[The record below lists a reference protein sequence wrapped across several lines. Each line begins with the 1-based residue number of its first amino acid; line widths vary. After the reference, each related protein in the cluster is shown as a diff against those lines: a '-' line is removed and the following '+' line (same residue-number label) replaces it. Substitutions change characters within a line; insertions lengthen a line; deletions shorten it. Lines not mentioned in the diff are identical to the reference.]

1 MSKFAKFLIGGGII
15 TMVGLIL
22 LAAFWPFVQ
31 IDPGQVGIVTNLG
44 RIEKTLP
51 NGFHAINP
59 FVNDVTKVNIQ
70 DQKEN
75 VASAA
80 ASKDMQTVSTT
91 IALNYVIDPS
101 AVSSL
106 FAETGLGDKD
116 GYKVKIIDPAIQEAV
131 KASTAKYNA
140 EELITKRELVKEDIK
155 LLLTDRLNPYHI
167 IVKEVSIVNFD
178 FSKSFNEAIEGKVEA
193 EQLALTQK
201 NKLEQVKYEAQQ
213 SIEKA
218 KAEAESIRIQAQAVT
233 QQGGED
239 YVKLQW
245 IDAWKSGGAR
255 VPEIVTSNDGGS
267 FLMNINK

>member
-1 MSKFAKFLIGGGII
+1 MNKFTKFLIVGGIATLI
-15 TMVGLIL
+15 GLIL

-31 IDPGQVGIVTNLG
+31 IDPGEVGIVTNLG
-44 RIEKTLP
+44 KIEKTLP
-51 NGFHAINP
+51 NGFHSINP
-59 FVNDVTKVNIQ
+59 FLNDVTVVNIQ

-75 VASAA
+75 VSAAA

-91 IALNYVIDPS
+91 IALNYVIDPN
-101 AVSSL
+101 AVASL
-106 FAETGLGDKD
+106 FAETGLGNKD

-140 EELITKRELVKEDIK
+140 EELITKRELVKDDIK
-155 LLLTDRLNPYHI
+155 VLLTDRLSPYHI

-178 FSKSFNEAIEGKVEA
+178 FSTNFNTSVEEKVKA
-193 EQLALTQK
+193 EQDALTQK

-213 SIEKA
+213 QIETA
-218 KAEAESIRIQAQAVT
+218 KAEAESIRIKAQAVT

-245 IDAWKSGGAR
+245 IDAWRSGGAR